1 MAADDDGRRGGGC
14 GSWRRG
20 VCSTNTKTGLYQRAM
35 PYPPKIRPIL
45 RRPRWSLI
53 NADSSFGGA
62 SHLFLLFANCLPCY
76 RPAVSLTDLRGRFR
90 DDAQRRRTQRV
101 IEKRLADDRNQDEC
115 RYLMRFVWQ
124 LHMTYCEVTE
134 QNLQEHVGADKLR
147 AIEVLV
153 EAARRSPESIDAWI
167 DSIEQI
173 FPVVHDRGY
182 ETFG

>member
-1 MAADDDGRRGGGC
+1 M
-14 GSWRRG
+14 
-20 VCSTNTKTGLYQRAM
+20 
-35 PYPPKIRPIL
+35 
-45 RRPRWSLI
+45 
-53 NADSSFGGA
+53 
-62 SHLFLLFANCLPCY
+62 
-76 RPAVSLTDLRGRFR
+76 SLTDLSARFR

-124 LHMTYCEVTE
+124 LHMRYCEVTE
-134 QNLQEHVGADKLR
+134 QNLQEYVGADKLK
-147 AIEVLV
+147 AIEALV

-173 FPVVHDRGY
+173 FPVVHDRSY